1 MRELPERN
9 WEIASNLERKLSE
22 STATTED
29 LRTAIELIR
38 VDTVEEMYGVDFDV
52 RGDMRLGTLLS
63 KEDTNSL
70 SKLLENTLPKS
81 K

>member
-1 MRELPERN
+1 MRNRN
-9 WEIASNLERKLSE
+9 DNGRYRQKRSD
-22 STATTED
+22 T
-29 LRTAIELIR
+29 R

-52 RGDMRLGTLLS
+52 RGDMRLGTLL
-63 KEDTNSL
+63 EQQNANSL